1 MRLSEN
7 DIIDLIRQSFP
18 GGAALTDDCGRV
30 PALGPGEML
39 LATADL
45 MESGT
50 HFNLEW
56 HPPKMLGRKLMT
68 VNISD
73 LDASGARPLGFM
85 LTLAV
90 GRDVGA
96 ALLKEMLEGIAEAAE
111 EYSTPVIGGDTVGR
125 ECGLGLG
132 ITAIGAAVRQLHRNG
147 VQANDCIYVDHLPG
161 ASARGL
167 EKLKSGQRWDPKHP
181 DADILAHLD
190 PRPNIGLG
198 VKLAA
203 IPEVHACIDVS
214 DGLCKELRMLAE
226 ASGLS
231 IIAEPNLGSDEL
243 YGGEDYSRCFSCA
256 INLEELQNL
265 AGRKFQLIAKAIS
278 KSNAPVLR
286 YDGNN
291 IVPLEDLSFRHME

>member
-1 MRLSEN
+1 LRLSEN
-7 DIIDLIRQSFP
+7 DIIDLIRRRFP

-30 PALGPGEML
+30 PAHGSDEML
-39 LATADL
+39 LATTDL

-50 HFNLEW
+50 HFSLEW
-56 HPPKMLGRKLMT
+56 HPAKMLGRKLMA

-85 LTLAV
+85 LTLAA
-90 GRDVGA
+90 GRNVGA
-96 ALLKEMLEGIAEAAE
+96 EFLQELLEGIAEAAH
-111 EYSTPVIGGDTVGR
+111 EYGAPVIGGDTVGR

-132 ITAIGAAVRQLHRNG
+132 ITAFGAAKRHLHRNG
-147 VQANDCIYVDHLPG
+147 VLVNDCIYVDHLPG

-167 EKLKSGQRWDPKHP
+167 KKLQSGQRWDPKHP

-203 IPEVHACIDVS
+203 IPQVHACIDIS

-226 ASGLS
+226 ESGLS
-231 IIAEPNLGSDEL
+231 IVAGPNLEADEL
-243 YGGEDYSRCFSCA
+243 YGGEDYSRCFACA
-256 INLEELQNL
+256 MPLEELQ
-265 AGRKFQLIAKAIS
+265 GITGHEFHFIARAVP
-278 KSNAPVLR
+278 KSAAPVLR
-286 YDGNN
+286 YNGDS
-291 IVPLEDLSFRHME
+291 IAPLEDLSFRHME

>member
-1 MRLSEN
+1 LRLSEN
-7 DIIDLIRQSFP
+7 DIIDLIGRRFP

-30 PALGPGEML
+30 PAPPTSEIL

-56 HPPKMLGRKLMT
+56 HPPKMLGRKLMA
-68 VNISD
+68 VNMSD

-96 ALLKEMLEGIAEAAE
+96 EALKEFLEGIAEAAH
-111 EYSTPVIGGDTVGR
+111 EYGAPVIGGDTVGR

-132 ITAIGAAVRQLHRNG
+132 VTAFGAAVRQLHRNG
-147 VQANDCIYVDHLPG
+147 VQVNDCIYVDHLPG

-167 EKLKSGQRWDPKHP
+167 KKLQSGQRWDPKRP

-198 VKLAA
+198 AKLAA
-203 IPEVHACIDVS
+203 IPQIHACIDVS
-214 DGLCKELRMLAE
+214 DGLCKELLMLAE

-231 IIAEPNLGSDEL
+231 IVAGPDLGADEL

-256 INLEELQNL
+256 MNLEELQNL
-265 AGRKFQLIAKAIS
+265 AGREFHYVAKAIP
-278 KSNAPVLR
+278 KSSEPVLR

-291 IVPLEDLSFRHME
+291 IAPLEDLSFRHMG